1 MEFTENQ
8 LPQICAPTGNVQQP
22 TQTTTQQ
29 PAQVDSDYQDLSII
43 SPEGQPTNNQNIN
56 RF

>member
-1 MEFTENQ
+1 